1 MQCGHQPCVR
11 VWDAKSCAQLA
22 EFDGHKYG
30 VTCVAFSPTSAFA
43 VSIGSQHDMVVNV
56 WDWKNNVKIA
66 SNKVSA
72 KVKAISFSQ
81 DGNYFVTV
89 GVRHVKFWYL
99 DNSRPR
105 NAVEPVPLM
114 GRSAILGDQRNNLF
128 CDVGCGKGAMSESTY
143 AITESGLLCEFNG
156 RRLLD
161 KWVEL
166 RTSRANCLSVGE
178 NLICIGCA
186 DGIVRVFNPTNLH
199 FICTL
204 PRPHALGTDL
214 ARALPRNDP
223 IAHAAGHPTKFADT
237 VAITLIEDMKK
248 VICVYSDHS
257 MYVWDVR
264 DFKKVGKTQ
273 SYLYHSACIWGIE
286 VSNLLLPEA

>member
-1 MQCGHQPCVR
+1 MH
-11 VWDAKSCAQLA
+11 
-22 EFDGHKYG
+22 
-30 VTCVAFSPTSAFA
+30 
-43 VSIGSQHDMVVNV
+43 
-56 WDWKNNVKIA
+56 
-66 SNKVSA
+66 
-72 KVKAISFSQ
+72 
-81 DGNYFVTV
+81 
-89 GVRHVKFWYL
+89 
-99 DNSRPR
+99 
-105 NAVEPVPLM
+105 
-114 GRSAILGDQRNNLF
+114 
-128 CDVGCGKGAMSESTY
+128 ESTF

-166 RTSRANCLSVGE
+166 RTTRAACLSVGS

-186 DGIVRVFNPTNLH
+186 EGIIRVFNPSNLH

-214 ARALPRNDP
+214 GRVVPRP
-223 IAHAAGHPTKFADT
+223 EAPSLSRTKYADT
-237 VAITLIEDMKK
+237 VAIALIEDSKK
-248 VICVYSDHS
+248 VTCVYNDRS

-286 VSNLLLPEA
+286 VSGALLIHDLVSNCVPPTAIPVCERITATPTPGHVPHVFQRRHDPGVELGVQSEL

>member
-1 MQCGHQPCVR
+1 MR
-11 VWDAKSCAQLA
+11 IWDAKSYTQVA
-22 EFDGHKYG
+22 ELDGHKYG
-30 VTCVAFSPTSAFA
+30 VTCVSFSPSASFV
-43 VSIGSQHDMVVNV
+43 VSVGSQHDMSVNV
-56 WDWKNNVKIA
+56 WDWRNNVKVA

-72 KVKAISFSQ
+72 KVKALSFSE

-99 DNSRPR
+99 DNSRTQTL
-105 NAVEPVPLM
+105 AEPVPLM
-114 GRSAILGDQRNNLF
+114 GRSAILGDQRNNVF
-128 CDVGCGKGAMSESTY
+128 CDVGCGKSPMEESTF

-166 RTSRANCLSVGE
+166 RTTRATCLSVGC

-186 DGIVRVFNPTNLH
+186 EGIIRVFNPSNLH

-214 ARALPRNDP
+214 CRVVSRPDP
-223 IAHAAGHPTKFADT
+223 SSFSRSKYADT
-237 VAITLIEDMKK
+237 VAIALLEDSKK
-248 VICVYSDHS
+248 VTCVYNDHS

-286 VSNLLLPEA
+286 VCLFCA